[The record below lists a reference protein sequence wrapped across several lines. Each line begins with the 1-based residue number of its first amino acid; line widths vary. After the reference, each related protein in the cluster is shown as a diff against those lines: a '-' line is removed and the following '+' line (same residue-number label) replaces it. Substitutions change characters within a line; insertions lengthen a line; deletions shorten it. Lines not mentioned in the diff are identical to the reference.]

1 MSYQIL
7 LCEQVLPKVVTVA
20 TSSSNI
26 CRMIAKAVTKVSMY
40 YPSFCGNSE
49 LLKILLHSNP
59 TVSTFVSSKI
69 KCPHF

>member
-1 MSYQIL
+1 MSYQIF
-7 LCEQVLPKVVTVA
+7 LCEQVLSKVATVA

-40 YPSFCGNSE
+40 YPSFCDNSE
-49 LLKILLHSNP
+49 LLKNVIHSNP

-69 KCPHF
+69 KCRHF

>member
-1 MSYQIL
+1 MFYQIL

-26 CRMIAKAVTKVSMY
+26 CRMIAKAVTKVSMHY
-40 YPSFCGNSE
+40 SSFCGNIE
-49 LLKILLHSNP
+49 LLKNVIHSDP

-69 KCPHF
+69 ECRHF